1 MKTLIVTS
9 RYAPEIGAAPTRWTN
24 MANGLAD
31 CGDEVDVL
39 TALPNYPKGR
49 IFEGYRGRLFKKEP
63 WGKCTVYRYW
73 TLATIS
79 KNPIMRGISMIAFAT
94 MLWGFAFRRRRIRQ
108 YDRVIIQTPQL
119 ITAGSAMMLFK
130 GLYGKKVFLNV
141 SDIWPLSAVVLGA
154 MREGST
160 IYKVFA
166 GIERYVYRK
175 ADGIIGQSDE
185 ILEHVAKFPNS
196 GKLFRYRN
204 LKPMDISVGVRRR
217 GDVLKVVYAGLLGV
231 AQDILG
237 IIEHVDFKEMGVEMH
252 IYGGG
257 KQKDEVERYAAE
269 HDCNVTYHGMVSKE
283 QMTEELRKYDAS
295 LIPLAVRIEGAVP
308 SKIFDIL
315 PMGMPVVF
323 CGGGEGARIIE
334 KNRLGYTSEPGDYD
348 ALKAN
353 LRKMADMT
361 DEEYAAMS
369 ARCLDVSRN
378 EFDFDKQIWE
388 CWEYMRDVLG

>member
-1 MKTLIVTS
+1 MKTLIVTP

-24 MANGLAD
+24 MAEGLAAQ
-31 CGDEVDVL
+31 GDEVDVL
-39 TALPNYPKGR
+39 TALPNHPKGR

-63 WGKCTVYRYW
+63 WGKCMVYRYW

-79 KNPIMRGISMIAFAT
+79 KNPVMRGICMIAFAT
-94 MLWGFAFRRRRIRQ
+94 MLWGFAFRWRRIRQ

-141 SDIWPLSAVVLGA
+141 SDIWPLTAVMLGA
-154 MREGST
+154 MRKGSI
-160 IYKVFA
+160 IYKIFA
-166 GIERYVYRK
+166 GIERYLYRK

-185 ILEHVAKFPNS
+185 ILEHVSEYPNS

-204 LKPMDISVGVRRR
+204 LKPR
-217 GDVLKVVYAGLLGV
+217 GREVAARCKGETMKIVYAGQLGI

-237 IIEHVDFKEMGVEMH
+237 IIRHADFKELGMEMH

-257 KQKDEVERYAAE
+257 KQKEEIEKYISANDS
-269 HDCNVTYHGMVSKE
+269 NITYHGMVSKE
-283 QMTEELRKYDAS
+283 KMTEELRKYDAS

-323 CGGGEGARIIE
+323 CGGGEGAKIIE
-334 KNRLGYTSEPGDYD
+334 QHKVGFTSEPGDYEG
-348 ALKAN
+348 LRSN
-353 LRKMADMT
+353 LRKMSDMT
-361 DEEYAAMS
+361 AEEYAAMS
-369 ARCLDVSRN
+369 ARCLEFSRTDL
-378 EFDFDKQIWE
+378 DFDKQMKA
-388 CWEYMRDVLG
+388 CWNFMNE